1 MLNKNNNDPTVADH
15 IKRAMAHEGHQPRKK
30 HEMSD
35 GTVYIVQKSGAW
47 KKRVNSDLD
56 SVR

>member
-1 MLNKNNNDPTVADH
+1 MLNKNNNDPTTADH
-15 IKRAMAHEGHQPRKK
+15 IKRAMSHEGHQPGKK

-47 KKRVNSDLD
+47 KKLTAPEID